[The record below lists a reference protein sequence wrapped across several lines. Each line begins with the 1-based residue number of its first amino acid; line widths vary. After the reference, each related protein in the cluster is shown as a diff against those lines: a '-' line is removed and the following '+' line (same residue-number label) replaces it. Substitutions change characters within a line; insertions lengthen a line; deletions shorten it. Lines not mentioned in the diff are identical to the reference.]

1 MAKFEFGGP
10 PRFAHQKR
18 GLAKLLACNG
28 VGALLMEP
36 GTGKTAVTLDYCS
49 LLALTSPRREA
60 RVLVIGPLAAT
71 DQWALQ
77 APKWVSPQVNVW
89 AEALGGSV
97 MQRVEALRSRGGKAV
112 AKPTGGKGRGAG
124 DDVRALHANRS
135 WALTARR
142 DGEGLD
148 RKAAAKAGPEVLGD
162 SRPRLVI
169 EAINLDTLS
178 QRRRVGSK
186 TMADVVLAAVTDFD
200 PDLVVIDEM
209 HKIKSVSS
217 NASRLA
223 SRIGARVERRIGLT
237 GTVIPHSPLDVY
249 AQWRFIDPKAFGR
262 VQPNGERRAATFAHF
277 KEDYAQ
283 MGGYM
288 GHEVVGF
295 KNLDRLEE
303 IMGERS
309 SVAIKDECLD
319 LPDAVDTVLPVAL
332 SAKELKAYE
341 DMRTRLQV
349 EFREEDDVKAVGGPG
364 EADSAT
370 AMSRLVRMTRLRQ
383 ITAGHLPDDSGQ
395 VREIGRAKA
404 RTIASL
410 IHDTLEDEQRV
421 VVFGTF
427 THELAALEE
436 EISDKRTQVLRIDGS
451 TKPEDRLRMRQR
463 FGSDDPARLVI
474 VAQIKT
480 LSVAVNELVTARN
493 AVFASLPWQRD
504 DIVQARDRLN
514 RLGQK
519 SATTFW
525 YALAPGTVDD
535 VVYQAYQDRT
545 DLEKALMNHIYN
557 DRQDP

>member
-1 MAKFEFGGP
+1 
-10 PRFAHQKR
+10 
-18 GLAKLLACNG
+18 
-28 VGALLMEP
+28 MEP

-49 LLALTSPRREA
+49 LLALSSPRREA
-60 RVLVIGPLAAT
+60 RVLVIGPLAAV

-97 MQRVEALRSRGGKAV
+97 MQRVEALRSRGGKLV

-135 WALTARR
+135 WALAARR
-142 DGEGLD
+142 DGADLD
-148 RKAAAKAGPEVLGD
+148 RKTAAKAGPDVLGD
-162 SRPRLVI
+162 GKPLLVI

-178 QRRRVGSK
+178 QRRQVGSK
-186 TMADVVLAAVTDFD
+186 TMADVVLSAVTDFD

-223 SRIGARVERRIGLT
+223 GRIGSRVERRIGLT

-249 AQWRFIDPKAFGR
+249 GQWRFLDPKAFGR
-262 VQPNGERRAATFAHF
+262 VQPNGERKPATFKAF
-277 KEDYAQ
+277 KEDYAE

-309 SVAIKDECLD
+309 SVAIKEECLD

-332 SAKELKAYE
+332 SPKELKAYE
-341 DMRTRLQV
+341 DMRTKLQV
-349 EFREEDDVKAVGGPG
+349 EFREEDDMHEDASRGGG
-364 EADSAT
+364 DAAT
-370 AMSRLVRMTRLRQ
+370 AASRLVRMTRLRQ
-383 ITAGHLPDDSGQ
+383 ITAGHLPDDEGK
-395 VREIGRAKA
+395 VREIGRSKAK
-404 RTIASL
+404 TIASL
-410 IHDTLEDEQRV
+410 IHDTLEDEKRV

-427 THELAALEE
+427 TRELAALEE
-436 EISDKRTQVLRIDGS
+436 EISDKRTTVLRIDGS
-451 TKPEDRLRMRQR
+451 TRPEDRLKMRQR
-463 FGSDDPARLVI
+463 FGSDDPARLAI

-493 AVFASLPWQRD
+493 AIFASLPWQRD

-525 YALAPGTVDD
+525 YALAPNTVDD
-535 VVYQAYQDRT
+535 LVFQAYQDRT
-545 DLEKALMNHIYN
+545 DLEKALMSHIYA
-557 DRQDP
+557 DRK

>member
-1 MAKFEFGGP
+1 MTKFEFGGP
-10 PRFAHQKR
+10 PRFDHQKR
-18 GLAKLLACNG
+18 GLAKLIACNG

-49 LLALTSPRREA
+49 LLALSSPRREA
-60 RVLVIGPLAAT
+60 RVLVIGPLAAV

-97 MQRVEALRSRGGKAV
+97 MQRVEALQSRGGKMP
-112 AKPTGGKGRGAG
+112 KKITGGKGRGAG
-124 DDVRALHANRS
+124 DAVRSLHANRS
-135 WALTARR
+135 WALAARR
-142 DGEGLD
+142 DGVELN
-148 RKAAAKAGPEVLGD
+148 RKTAAKAGPEVLGD
-162 SRPRLVI
+162 SKPRLVI

-178 QRRRVGSK
+178 QRRQVGSR
-186 TMADVVLAAVTDFD
+186 TMADVVLSAVTDFD

-223 SRIGARVERRIGLT
+223 GRIGNRVERRIGLT

-249 AQWRFIDPKAFGR
+249 GQWRFLDPKAFGR
-262 VQPNGERRAATFAHF
+262 VQPDGTRRVATFKHF
-277 KEDYAQ
+277 KEDYAE

-309 SVAIKDECLD
+309 SVAIKEECLD
-319 LPDAVDTVLPVAL
+319 LPEAVDTVLPVAL
-332 SAKELKAYE
+332 SPKELKAYE
-341 DMRTRLQV
+341 DMRTKLQV
-349 EFREEDDVKAVGGPG
+349 EFREEDDTR
-364 EADSAT
+364 EADGGDAAT
-370 AMSRLVRMTRLRQ
+370 AASRLVRMTRLRQ
-383 ITAGHLPDDSGQ
+383 ITAGHLPDDAGQ
-395 VREIGRAKA
+395 VREIGRSKAK
-404 RTIASL
+404 TIASL
-410 IHDTLEDEQRV
+410 IHDTLEDEKRI

-427 THELAALEE
+427 TRELAALEE
-436 EISDKRTQVLRIDGS
+436 EIADKRTTVLRIDGS
-451 TKPEDRLRMRQR
+451 TKPEDRLKMRQR

-493 AVFASLPWQRD
+493 AIFASLPWQRD

-514 RLGQK
+514 RLGQE

-525 YALAPGTVDD
+525 YALAPNTVDD
-535 VVYQAYQDRT
+535 LVFQAYQDRT
-545 DLEKALMNHIYN
+545 DLEKTLMDHIYN
-557 DRQDP
+557 DR

>member
-10 PRFAHQKR
+10 PRFDHQKR
-18 GLAKLLACNG
+18 GLAKLIACNG

-49 LLALTSPRREA
+49 LLALSSPRREA
-60 RVLVIGPLAAT
+60 RVLVIGPLAAV

-89 AEALGGSV
+89 AEAIGGSV

-112 AKPTGGKGRGAG
+112 AKPTGGRGRGAG

-135 WALTARR
+135 WALAARR
-142 DGEGLD
+142 DGVNLA
-148 RKAAAKAGPEVLGD
+148 RQMAAKAGPDVLGD
-162 SRPRLVI
+162 GKPRLVI

-178 QRRRVGSK
+178 QRRQVGSK
-186 TMADVVLAAVTDFD
+186 TMADVVLSAVTDFD

-223 SRIGARVERRIGLT
+223 GRIGSRVERRIGLT

-249 AQWRFIDPKAFGR
+249 GQWRFLDPRAFGR
-262 VQPNGERRAATFAHF
+262 VQPNGERRVATFKHF
-277 KEDYAQ
+277 KEDYAE

-309 SVAIKDECLD
+309 SVAIKEECLD

-332 SAKELKAYE
+332 SPKELKAYE
-341 DMRTRLQV
+341 DMRTKLQV
-349 EFREEDDVKAVGGPG
+349 EFREEDDMREDAGGGGG
-364 EADSAT
+364 EAAT
-370 AMSRLVRMTRLRQ
+370 AASRLVRMTRLRQ
-383 ITAGHLPDDSGQ
+383 ITAGHLPDDEGK
-395 VREIGRAKA
+395 VREIGRSKAK
-404 RTIASL
+404 TIASL
-410 IHDTLEDEQRV
+410 IHDTLEDEKRI

-427 THELAALEE
+427 TRELAALEE
-436 EISDKRTQVLRIDGS
+436 EIADKRTTVLRIDGS
-451 TKPEDRLRMRQR
+451 TKPGDRLTMRQR

-493 AVFASLPWQRD
+493 AIFASLPWQRD

-525 YALAPGTVDD
+525 YALAPNTVDD
-535 VVYQAYQDRT
+535 LVFQAYQDRT
-545 DLEKALMNHIYN
+545 DLEKTLMNHIYA
-557 DRQDP
+557 DRR

>member
-1 MAKFEFGGP
+1 MTKFEFGGP
-10 PRFAHQKR
+10 QRFAHQKR
-18 GLAKLLACNG
+18 GLAKLISCNG

-49 LLALTSPRREA
+49 LLALSSPRREA
-60 RVLVIGPLAAT
+60 RVLVIGPLAAV

-97 MQRVEALRSRGGKAV
+97 MQRVEALRSRGGKEV
-112 AKPTGGKGRGAG
+112 AKPTGGRGRGAG
-124 DDVRALHANRS
+124 DSPRSLHANRS
-135 WALTARR
+135 WALAARR
-142 DGEGLD
+142 DGVDLA
-148 RKAAAKAGPEVLGD
+148 RKVAAKAGPDVLGG
-162 SRPRLVI
+162 SKPRLVI

-178 QRRRVGSK
+178 QRRQVGSK
-186 TMADVVLAAVTDFD
+186 TMADVVLSAVTDFD

-223 SRIGARVERRIGLT
+223 GRIGSRVERRIGLT

-249 AQWRFIDPKAFGR
+249 GQWRFLDPQAFGR
-262 VQPNGERRAATFAHF
+262 VQPNGERRVATFKHF
-277 KEDYAQ
+277 KEDYAE

-309 SVAIKDECLD
+309 SVAIKEECLD

-332 SAKELKAYE
+332 SPKELKAYE
-341 DMRTRLQV
+341 DMRKKLQV
-349 EFREEDDVKAVGGPG
+349 EFREEDDMREAGDGG
-364 EADSAT
+364 DSAT
-370 AMSRLVRMTRLRQ
+370 AASRLVRMTRLRQ
-383 ITAGHLPDDSGQ
+383 ITAGHLPDDDGQ
-395 VREIGRAKA
+395 VREIGRSKAK
-404 RTIASL
+404 TIASL
-410 IHDTLEDEQRV
+410 IHDTLEDEKRI

-436 EISDKRTQVLRIDGS
+436 EIADKRTTVLRIDGS

-463 FGSDDPARLVI
+463 FGSDDPSRLAI

-493 AVFASLPWQRD
+493 AIFASLPWQRD

-525 YALAPGTVDD
+525 YALAPNTVDD
-535 VVYQAYQDRT
+535 LVFQAYQDRT
-545 DLEKALMNHIYN
+545 DLEKTLMNHIYA
-557 DRQDP
+557 DRK

>member
-1 MAKFEFGGP
+1 MPQFEFGGP
-10 PRFAHQKR
+10 PRFNHQKR
-18 GLAKLLACNG
+18 GLAKLIECRG

-49 LLALTSPRREA
+49 LLALASKRGEA
-60 RVLVIGPLAAT
+60 RVLVIGPLAAV

-112 AKPTGGKGRGAG
+112 TRVTGGPGRAASLSLRG
-124 DDVRALHANRS
+124 VHANRA
-135 WALTARR
+135 WALAARR
-142 DGEGLD
+142 DGVDLPREEAVDG
-148 RKAAAKAGPEVLGD
+148 GPDVLGD
-162 SRPRLVI
+162 GKPRLVI

-178 QRRRVGSK
+178 QRRQVGSK
-186 TMADVVLAAVTDFD
+186 TMADVVLGAVTDFD

-209 HKIKSVSS
+209 HKIKSISS

-223 SRIGARVERRIGLT
+223 GRIGNRVERRIGLT

-262 VQPNGERRAATFAHF
+262 VQPDGTRRTATFAHF

-288 GHEVVGF
+288 GREVIGF

-303 IMGERS
+303 IMAERS
-309 SVAIKDECLD
+309 AVAIKEECLD
-319 LPDAVDTVLPVAL
+319 LPDAVDTVLPVTL
-332 SAKELKAYE
+332 SATESKAYE
-341 DMRTRLQV
+341 EMRTQLQV
-349 EFREEDDVKAVGGPG
+349 QFREEDDASAAG
-364 EADSAT
+364 EAT
-370 AMSRLVRMTRLRQ
+370 AMNRLSRLIRLRQ
-383 ITAGHLPDDSGQ
+383 ITAGHLPDDEGQ
-395 VREIGRAKA
+395 VREIGRSKAK
-404 RTIASL
+404 TIASL
-410 IHDTLEDEQRV
+410 IHDTLEDEKRV

-427 THELAALEE
+427 TRELQALEE
-436 EISDKRTQVLRIDGS
+436 EITDKRTTVLRIDGS
-451 TKPEDRLRMRQR
+451 TKPEDRLAMRQR

-480 LSVAVNELVTARN
+480 LSVAVNELVTASH

-519 SATTFW
+519 RSTTFW
-525 YALAPGTVDD
+525 YALAPDTVDD
-535 VVYQAYQDRT
+535 VVFQAYQDRT
-545 DLEKALMNHIYN
+545 DLEKSLMNHIY
-557 DRQDP
+557 QEG

>member
-1 MAKFEFGGP
+1 MPRFEFGGP

-18 GLAKLLACNG
+18 GLAKLIECRG

-49 LLALTSPRREA
+49 LLALASPRREA
-60 RVLVIGPLAAT
+60 RVLVIGPLAAV

-97 MQRVEALRSRGGKAV
+97 MQRVEALRSRGG
-112 AKPTGGKGRGAG
+112 AKVTRVTGGPGRGASASPRG
-124 DDVRALHANRS
+124 VHANRA
-135 WALTARR
+135 WALAARR
-142 DGEGLD
+142 DGVDLLREE
-148 RKAAAKAGPEVLGD
+148 AVAGGPDILGD
-162 SRPRLVI
+162 GTPRLVI

-178 QRRRVGSK
+178 QRRQVGSK
-186 TMADVVLAAVTDFD
+186 TMADVVLGAVTDFD

-209 HKIKSVSS
+209 HKIKSISS

-223 SRIGARVERRIGLT
+223 GRIGNRVERRIGLT

-262 VQPNGERRAATFAHF
+262 VQPDGTRRTATFAHF

-288 GHEVVGF
+288 GHEVIGF

-303 IMGERS
+303 IMAERS
-309 SVAIKDECLD
+309 AVAIKSECLD
-319 LPDAVDTVLPVAL
+319 LPDAVDTVLPVTL
-332 SAKELKAYE
+332 SAKESKAYE
-341 DMRTRLQV
+341 EMRTQLQV
-349 EFREEDDVKAVGGPG
+349 QFREEDDAAASG
-364 EADSAT
+364 EAT
-370 AMSRLVRMTRLRQ
+370 AMNRLSRLIRLRQ
-383 ITAGHLPDDSGQ
+383 ITAGHLPDDEGQ
-395 VREIGRAKA
+395 VREIGRSKAK
-404 RTIASL
+404 TIASL
-410 IHDTLEDEQRV
+410 IHDTLEDEKRV

-427 THELAALEE
+427 TRELQALEE
-436 EISDKRTQVLRIDGS
+436 EITDKRTTVLRIDGS
-451 TKPEDRLRMRQR
+451 TKPEDRLAIRQR

-480 LSVAVNELVTARN
+480 LSVAVNELVTASH

-519 SATTFW
+519 RSTTFW
-525 YALAPGTVDD
+525 YALAPDTVDD
-535 VVYQAYQDRT
+535 VVFQAYQDRT
-545 DLEKALMNHIYN
+545 VLEQSLMNHIYN
-557 DRQDP
+557 ER

>member
-18 GLAKLLACNG
+18 GLAKLIACNG

-49 LLALTSPRREA
+49 LLALSSPRREA
-60 RVLVIGPLAAT
+60 RVLVIGPLAAV

-97 MQRVEALRSRGGKAV
+97 MQRVEALRSRGGKPV
-112 AKPTGGKGRGAG
+112 DKPTGGRGRGAG
-124 DDVRALHANRS
+124 DSVRAVHATRS
-135 WALTARR
+135 WALAARR
-142 DGEGLD
+142 DGVVLD
-148 RKAAAKAGPEVLGD
+148 RKVAAKAGPEVLGD
-162 SRPRLVI
+162 SKPRLVI

-178 QRRRVGSK
+178 QRRQVGSR
-186 TMADVVLAAVTDFD
+186 TMADVVLRAVSDFD

-223 SRIGARVERRIGLT
+223 GRIGSRVERRIGLT

-249 AQWRFIDPKAFGR
+249 GQWRFLDPRAFGR
-262 VQPNGERRAATFAHF
+262 VQPNGERRAATFKHF
-277 KEDYAQ
+277 REDYAE

-309 SVAIKDECLD
+309 SVAIKEECLD

-332 SAKELKAYE
+332 SPKELKAYE
-341 DMRTRLQV
+341 DMRTKLQV
-349 EFREEDDVKAVGGPG
+349 EFREEDDSREAGGAG
-364 EADSAT
+364 SGDAAT
-370 AMSRLVRMTRLRQ
+370 AASRLVRMTRLRQ
-383 ITAGHLPDDSGQ
+383 ITAGHLPDDEGR
-395 VREIGRAKA
+395 VREIGRSKAK
-404 RTIASL
+404 TIASL
-410 IHDTLEDEQRV
+410 IHDTLEDEQRI
-421 VVFGTF
+421 VVFGSF
-427 THELAALEE
+427 THELKALEE
-436 EISDKRTQVLRIDGS
+436 EIADKRTTVLRIDGS
-451 TKPEDRLRMRQR
+451 TRPEDRLAMRQR

-525 YALAPGTVDD
+525 YALAPNTVDD
-535 VVYQAYQDRT
+535 LVFQAYQDRT
-545 DLEKALMNHIYN
+545 DLEKTLMDHIYN
-557 DRQDP
+557 DR

>member
-1 MAKFEFGGP
+1 MPRFEFGGP

-18 GLAKLLACNG
+18 GLAKLIECRG

-49 LLALTSPRREA
+49 LLALASPRREA
-60 RVLVIGPLAAT
+60 RVLVIGPLAAV

-97 MQRVEALRSRGGKAV
+97 MQRVEALRSRGG
-112 AKPTGGKGRGAG
+112 AKVPRVTGGPGRGASASPRG
-124 DDVRALHANRS
+124 VHANRA
-135 WALTARR
+135 WALAARR
-142 DGEGLD
+142 DGVDLLREE
-148 RKAAAKAGPEVLGD
+148 AVAGGPDILGD
-162 SRPRLVI
+162 VTPRLVI

-178 QRRRVGSK
+178 QRRQVGSK
-186 TMADVVLAAVTDFD
+186 TMADVVLGAVTDFD

-209 HKIKSVSS
+209 HKIKSISS

-223 SRIGARVERRIGLT
+223 GRIGNRVERRIGLT

-262 VQPNGERRAATFAHF
+262 VQPDGTRRTATFAHF

-303 IMGERS
+303 IMAERS
-309 SVAIKDECLD
+309 AVAIKSECLD
-319 LPDAVDTVLPVAL
+319 LPDAVDTVLPVTL
-332 SAKELKAYE
+332 SAKESKAYE
-341 DMRTRLQV
+341 DMRTKLQV
-349 EFREEDDVKAVGGPG
+349 EFREEDDASAAG
-364 EADSAT
+364 EAT
-370 AMSRLVRMTRLRQ
+370 AMNRLSRLIRLRQ
-383 ITAGHLPDDSGQ
+383 ITAGHLPDDEGQ
-395 VREIGRAKA
+395 VREIGRSKAK
-404 RTIASL
+404 TIASL
-410 IHDTLEDEQRV
+410 IHDTLEDEKRV

-427 THELAALEE
+427 TRELQALEE
-436 EISDKRTQVLRIDGS
+436 EITDKRTTVLRIDGS
-451 TKPEDRLRMRQR
+451 TKPEDRLAIRQR

-480 LSVAVNELVTARN
+480 LSVAVNELVTASH

-519 SATTFW
+519 RSTTFW
-525 YALAPGTVDD
+525 YALAPDTVDD
-535 VVYQAYQDRT
+535 VVFQAYQDRT
-545 DLEKALMNHIYN
+545 DLEKSLMNHIYN
-557 DRQDP
+557 ER

>member
-1 MAKFEFGGP
+1 MPQFEFGGP
-10 PRFAHQKR
+10 PRFNHQKR
-18 GLAKLLACNG
+18 GLAKLIECKG

-49 LLALTSPRREA
+49 LLALASPRREA
-60 RVLVIGPLAAT
+60 RVLVIGPLAAV

-97 MQRVEALRSRGGKAV
+97 MQRVEALRSRGGARV
-112 AKPTGGKGRGAG
+112 TRVTGGPGRAASASPRG
-124 DDVRALHANRS
+124 VHANRA
-135 WALTARR
+135 WALAARR
-142 DGEGLD
+142 DGVDLPREE
-148 RKAAAKAGPEVLGD
+148 AVAGGPDVLGD
-162 SRPRLVI
+162 GKPRLVI

-178 QRRRVGSK
+178 QRRQVGSK
-186 TMADVVLAAVTDFD
+186 TMADVVLGAVTDFD

-209 HKIKSVSS
+209 HKIKSISS

-223 SRIGARVERRIGLT
+223 GRIGNRVERRIGLT

-262 VQPNGERRAATFAHF
+262 VQPDGTRRTATFAHF

-288 GHEVVGF
+288 GREVIGF

-303 IMGERS
+303 IMAERS
-309 SVAIKDECLD
+309 AVAIKDECLD
-319 LPDAVDTVLPVAL
+319 LPEAVDTVLPVTL
-332 SAKELKAYE
+332 SAKESKAYE
-341 DMRTRLQV
+341 EMRTQLQV
-349 EFREEDDVKAVGGPG
+349 QFREEDDASAAG
-364 EADSAT
+364 EAT
-370 AMSRLVRMTRLRQ
+370 AMNRLSRLIRLRQ
-383 ITAGHLPDDSGQ
+383 ITAGHLPDDEGQ
-395 VREIGRAKA
+395 VREIGRSKAK
-404 RTIASL
+404 TIASL
-410 IHDTLEDEQRV
+410 IHDTLEDEKRV

-427 THELAALEE
+427 TRELQALEE
-436 EISDKRTQVLRIDGS
+436 EITDKRTTVLRIDGS
-451 TKPEDRLRMRQR
+451 TKPEDRLAIRQR

-480 LSVAVNELVTARN
+480 LSVAVNELVTASH

-519 SATTFW
+519 RSTTFW
-525 YALAPGTVDD
+525 YALAPDTVDD
-535 VVYQAYQDRT
+535 VVFRAYQDRT
-545 DLEKALMNHIYN
+545 DLEKSLMNHIYN
-557 DRQDP
+557 ER

>member
-1 MAKFEFGGP
+1 MPRFEFGGP

-18 GLAKLLACNG
+18 GLAKLIECRG

-49 LLALTSPRREA
+49 LLALASPRREA
-60 RVLVIGPLAAT
+60 RVLVIGPLAAV

-97 MQRVEALRSRGGKAV
+97 MQRVEALRSRGGAEV
-112 AKPTGGKGRGAG
+112 TRVTGGPGRGASASPRG
-124 DDVRALHANRS
+124 VHANRA
-135 WALTARR
+135 WALAARR
-142 DGEGLD
+142 DGVDLLREE
-148 RKAAAKAGPEVLGD
+148 AVAGGPDILGD
-162 SRPRLVI
+162 VTPRLVI

-178 QRRRVGSK
+178 QRRQVGSK
-186 TMADVVLAAVTDFD
+186 TMADVVLGAVTDFD

-209 HKIKSVSS
+209 HKIKSISS

-223 SRIGARVERRIGLT
+223 GRIGNRVERRIGLT

-262 VQPNGERRAATFAHF
+262 VQPDGTRRTATFAHF

-288 GHEVVGF
+288 GHEVIGF

-303 IMGERS
+303 IMAERS
-309 SVAIKDECLD
+309 AVAIKSECLD
-319 LPDAVDTVLPVAL
+319 LPDAVDTVLPVTL
-332 SAKELKAYE
+332 SAKESKAYE
-341 DMRTRLQV
+341 DMRTKLQV
-349 EFREEDDVKAVGGPG
+349 EFREEDDASAAG
-364 EADSAT
+364 EAT
-370 AMSRLVRMTRLRQ
+370 AMNRLSRLIRLRQ
-383 ITAGHLPDDSGQ
+383 ITAGHLPDDEGQ
-395 VREIGRAKA
+395 VREIGRSKAK
-404 RTIASL
+404 TIASL
-410 IHDTLEDEQRV
+410 IHDTLEDEKRV

-427 THELAALEE
+427 TRELQALEE
-436 EISDKRTQVLRIDGS
+436 EITDKRTTVLRIDGS
-451 TKPEDRLRMRQR
+451 TKPEDRLAIRQR

-480 LSVAVNELVTARN
+480 LSVAVNELVTASH

-519 SATTFW
+519 RSTTFW
-525 YALAPGTVDD
+525 YALAPDTVDD
-535 VVYQAYQDRT
+535 VVFQAYQDRT
-545 DLEKALMNHIYN
+545 DLEKSLMNHIYN
-557 DRQDP
+557 ER

>member
-18 GLAKLLACNG
+18 GLAKLIACGG

-49 LLALTSPRREA
+49 LLALASPRREA
-60 RVLVIGPLAAT
+60 RVLVIGPLAAV

-97 MQRVEALRSRGGKAV
+97 MQRVEALRSRGGKPLKSV
-112 AKPTGGKGRGAG
+112 TGGKGRGAG
-124 DDVRALHANRS
+124 GGVRAVHATRA
-135 WALTARR
+135 WALAARR
-142 DGEGLD
+142 DGVELD
-148 RKAAAKAGPEVLGD
+148 RKAAAKAGPDVLGD
-162 SRPRLVI
+162 GKPRLVI

-178 QRRRVGSK
+178 QRRQVGSK
-186 TMADVVLAAVTDFD
+186 TMADVVLRAVTDFD

-223 SRIGARVERRIGLT
+223 GRIGARVERRIGLT

-249 AQWRFIDPKAFGR
+249 GQWRFLDPRAFGR
-262 VQPNGERRAATFAHF
+262 VQPNGERRVATFKHF
-277 KEDYAQ
+277 KEDYAE

-288 GHEVVGF
+288 GHEIVGF

-309 SVAIKDECLD
+309 SVAIKEECLD

-332 SAKELKAYE
+332 SPKELQSYK
-341 DMRTRLQV
+341 DMRTKLQV
-349 EFREEDDVKAVGGPG
+349 ELR
-364 EADSAT
+364 EADDSREAGDGDE
-370 AMSRLVRMTRLRQ
+370 AAAASRLVRMTRLRQ
-383 ITAGHLPDDSGQ
+383 ITAGHLPDDEGQ
-395 VREIGRAKA
+395 VREIGRSKAK
-404 RTIASL
+404 TIASL
-410 IHDTLEDEQRV
+410 IHDTLEDEERI

-427 THELAALEE
+427 TRELAALEE
-436 EISDKRTQVLRIDGS
+436 EIADKRTTVLRIDGS
-451 TKPEDRLRMRQR
+451 TRPEDRLAMRQR

-493 AVFASLPWQRD
+493 AIFASLPWQRD

-525 YALAPGTVDD
+525 YALAPNTVDEL
-535 VVYQAYQDRT
+535 VFQAYQDRT
-545 DLEKALMNHIYN
+545 DLEKALMSHIYN
-557 DRQDP
+557 DR

>member
-18 GLAKLLACNG
+18 GLAKLIACNG

-49 LLALTSPRREA
+49 LLALVSPRKEA
-60 RVLVIGPLAAT
+60 RVLVIGPLAAV

-97 MQRVEALRSRGGKAV
+97 MQRVEALRSRGGKKV
-112 AKPTGGKGRGAG
+112 AEPAGGRGRGAG
-124 DDVRALHANRS
+124 DAVRALHATRA
-135 WALTARR
+135 WALAARR
-142 DGEGLD
+142 DGVDLD
-148 RKAAAKAGPEVLGD
+148 RKMTAKAGPDVLGD
-162 SRPRLVI
+162 SKPRLVI

-178 QRRRVGSK
+178 QRRQVGSK
-186 TMADVVLAAVTDFD
+186 TMADVVLSAVTDFD

-223 SRIGARVERRIGLT
+223 GRIGSRVERRIGLT

-249 AQWRFIDPKAFGR
+249 GQWRFLDPLAFGR
-262 VQPNGERRAATFAHF
+262 VQPNGERRVATFKHF
-277 KEDYAQ
+277 KEDYAE

-309 SVAIKDECLD
+309 SVAIKEECLD

-332 SAKELKAYE
+332 SPKELKAYE
-341 DMRTRLQV
+341 DMRTKLQV
-349 EFREEDDVKAVGGPG
+349 EFREEDDMQEDAGGG
-364 EADSAT
+364 GGDAAT
-370 AMSRLVRMTRLRQ
+370 AASRLVRMTRLRQ
-383 ITAGHLPDDSGQ
+383 ITAGHLPDDAGQ
-395 VREIGRAKA
+395 VREIGRSKAK
-404 RTIASL
+404 TIASL
-410 IHDTLEDEQRV
+410 IHDTLEDEKRI

-427 THELAALEE
+427 TRELAALEE
-436 EISDKRTQVLRIDGS
+436 EIAGKRTTVLRIDGS
-451 TKPEDRLRMRQR
+451 TKPEDRLAMRQR

-493 AVFASLPWQRD
+493 AIFASLPWQRD

-525 YALAPGTVDD
+525 YALAPNTVDD
-535 VVYQAYQDRT
+535 LVFQAYQDRT
-545 DLEKALMNHIYN
+545 DLEKTLMNHIYA
-557 DRQDP
+557 DRK

>member
-1 MAKFEFGGP
+1 MSRFEFGGP

-18 GLAKLLACNG
+18 GLAKLIECRG

-49 LLALTSPRREA
+49 LLALASPRREA
-60 RVLVIGPLAAT
+60 RVLVIGPLAAV

-97 MQRVEALRSRGGKAV
+97 MQRVEALRSRGGVKV
-112 AKPTGGKGRGAG
+112 TRVTGGPGR
-124 DDVRALHANRS
+124 RASLSPRGVHANRA
-135 WALTARR
+135 WALAARR
-142 DGEGLD
+142 DGEDLTREEAVSG
-148 RKAAAKAGPEVLGD
+148 GPDVLGD
-162 SRPRLVI
+162 GKPRLVI

-178 QRRRVGSK
+178 QRRQVGSK
-186 TMADVVLAAVTDFD
+186 TMADVVLRAVADFD

-209 HKIKSVSS
+209 HKIKSISS

-223 SRIGARVERRIGLT
+223 GRIGNRVERRIGLT

-262 VQPNGERRAATFAHF
+262 VQPDGTRRTATFAHF

-288 GHEVVGF
+288 GHEVIGF

-303 IMGERS
+303 IMAERS
-309 SVAIKDECLD
+309 AVAIKDECLD
-319 LPDAVDTVLPVAL
+319 LPDAVDTVLPVTL
-332 SAKELKAYE
+332 SAKESKAYE
-341 DMRTRLQV
+341 EMRTQLQV
-349 EFREEDDVKAVGGPG
+349 QFREEDDASAAG
-364 EADSAT
+364 EAT
-370 AMSRLVRMTRLRQ
+370 AMNRLSRLIRLRQ
-383 ITAGHLPDDSGQ
+383 ITAGHLPDDEGQ
-395 VREIGRAKA
+395 VREIGRSKAK
-404 RTIASL
+404 TIASL
-410 IHDTLEDEQRV
+410 IHDTLEDEKRV

-427 THELAALEE
+427 TRELQALEE
-436 EISDKRTQVLRIDGS
+436 EITDKRTTVLRIDGS
-451 TKPEDRLRMRQR
+451 TKPEDRLAIRQR

-480 LSVAVNELVTARN
+480 LSVAVNELVTASH

-519 SATTFW
+519 RSTTFW
-525 YALAPGTVDD
+525 YALAPDTVDD
-535 VVYQAYQDRT
+535 VVFRAYQDRT
-545 DLEKALMNHIYN
+545 DLEKSLMNHIYN
-557 DRQDP
+557 ER

>member
-1 MAKFEFGGP
+1 MTKFEFGGP
-10 PRFAHQKR
+10 PRFTHQKR
-18 GLAKLLACNG
+18 GLAKLIACDG

-49 LLALTSPRREA
+49 LLALASPRREA
-60 RVLVIGPLAAT
+60 RVLVIGPLAAV

-89 AEALGGSV
+89 AEALGGAV
-97 MQRVEALRSRGGKAV
+97 MQRVEALRSRGGVKV
-112 AKPTGGKGRGAG
+112 TRVTGGKGRGAG

-135 WALTARR
+135 WALAARR
-142 DGEGLD
+142 DGALLD
-148 RKAAAKAGPEVLGD
+148 RKVAAKAGPDVLGD
-162 SRPRLVI
+162 TKPRLVI

-178 QRRRVGSK
+178 QRRQVGSR

-223 SRIGARVERRIGLT
+223 GRIGSRVERRIGLT

-249 AQWRFIDPKAFGR
+249 GQWRFLDPKAFGR
-262 VQPNGERRAATFAHF
+262 VQPNGERRAATFKHF
-277 KEDYAQ
+277 KEDYAE

-309 SVAIKDECLD
+309 SVAIKEECLD

-332 SAKELKAYE
+332 SPKELKAYE
-341 DMRTRLQV
+341 DMRTKLQA
-349 EFREEDDVKAVGGPG
+349 EFREEDDMREAGDGG
-364 EADSAT
+364 DSAT
-370 AMSRLVRMTRLRQ
+370 AASRLVRMIRLRQ
-383 ITAGHLPDDSGQ
+383 ITAGHLPDDEGQ
-395 VREIGRAKA
+395 VREIGRSKAK
-404 RTIASL
+404 TIASL
-410 IHDTLEDEQRV
+410 IHDTLEDEQRI
-421 VVFGTF
+421 VVFGSF
-427 THELAALEE
+427 TRELVALEE
-436 EISDKRTQVLRIDGS
+436 EIADKRTTVLRIDGS
-451 TKPEDRLRMRQR
+451 TRPEDRLKMRQR
-463 FGSDDPARLVI
+463 FGSEDPARLVI

-525 YALAPGTVDD
+525 YALAPNTVDD
-535 VVYQAYQDRT
+535 TVFQAYQDRT
-545 DLEKALMNHIYN
+545 DLEKTLMNHIYA
-557 DRQDP
+557 DRK